1 MISESYHHF
10 DLKTDSGF
18 KTFFGSPCR
27 ESEYCL
33 KSFLSA
39 LTRQKISSLTVSNS
53 NPESRLPLG
62 ISCIFENGNKAE
74 FEIQVVNTSDSI
86 YKRADFYTAKV
97 CASVMTSGLHF
108 QNTPS
113 LYRIFITD
121 FNSFSGN
128 DFCKEFVFS
137 DPKTNRLL
145 TDSLR
150 IIFIEL
156 PKLPGLTGNSK
167 ALNELEFWSMLIK
180 DSRFML
186 TSGTKAFSKEKE
198 MAETIL
204 SYVSP
209 E

>member
-33 KSFLSA
+33 KRFLSA
-39 LTRQKISSLTVSNS
+39 LTRQKISCLNVSNGDPG
-53 NPESRLPLG
+53 NRLPLG
-62 ISCIFENGNKAE
+62 ISCLFENGKKAD

-97 CASVMTSGLHF
+97 CASVMASGVHF

-121 FNSFSGN
+121 FSSFSGN
-128 DFCKEFVFS
+128 EFYKEFVFS
-137 DPKTNRLL
+137 DPKTNTLL

-156 PKLPGLTGNSK
+156 PKLSGFYGNSQ

-180 DSRFML
+180 DSRYML
-186 TSGTKAFSKEKE
+186 ASGTKAFSKEKE

-204 SYVSP
+204 TYISR